1 MTVMFRQRYNCLSS
15 LNENRRIEVKHRNKN
30 ITRRQYKPKS
40 EEASFTGFRKQTG
53 FLRMIKLFVTNSSC
67 VEVRAD

>member
-30 ITRRQYKPKS
+30 NKKT
-40 EEASFTGFRKQTG
+40 
-53 FLRMIKLFVTNSSC
+53 IKTK
-67 VEVRAD
+67 E